1 MRQESGLRVGGFEG
15 ELGLLA
21 YLPPNI
27 VVGLGGGRG
36 VLGARHVGADFHH
49 LATGTWLRI
58 VMLFF

>member
-49 LATGTWLRI
+49 LATGTWLQ
-58 VMLFF
+58 